1 MNKKKRVV
9 KIEWY
14 DPTIFIAPPE
24 TELAGIYYRGYGEL
38 EEFDK
43 AFYLLRLLYPVPAQK
58 EGTKMASILIP
69 KGGVKFIKDLE
80 EINRKN
86 SKI

>member
-1 MNKKKRVV
+1 MV

-14 DPTIFIAPPE
+14 DPTILIAPPE
-24 TELAGIYYRGYGEL
+24 TELTGIYYRGYGEL

-43 AFYLLRLLYPVPAQK
+43 TFYLLRLLYPVPAQR

-69 KGGVKFIKDLE
+69 KGGVKLIRKLE
-80 EINRKN
+80 EWI
-86 SKI
+86 